1 MIHCNCLGSIY
12 NKNAKFNSEKNF
24 PNRLT
29 DIDNSD
35 ENEIDED
42 LNKKVHNAYHM
53 T

>member
-1 MIHCNCLGSIY
+1 MINCNCLGSTN
-12 NKNAKFNSEKNF
+12 NKNAKHYSEKNF

-35 ENEIDED
+35 ENETDED